1 MAVEGAGAAGCP
13 TSIWMTCPPAAS
25 IRAAAAITS
34 ITMNGGTLLR
44 ADGVTRCLAISSIEA
59 VLQRMSG
66 ESLDL
71 IRSRHP
77 FADKNMRHSKNLA
90 PLSPHSPALGINP
103 LGIPKGIPNSFGALA
118 LTGAAHVP
126 RLPPRERGWCPA

>member
-66 ESLDL
+66 ESLAGLDPVSAPV
-71 IRSRHP
+71 RRQEH
-77 FADKNMRHSKNLA
+77 A
-90 PLSPHSPALGINP
+90 PLKKSRPAV
-103 LGIPKGIPNSFGALA
+103 
-118 LTGAAHVP
+118 AAF
-126 RLPPRERGWCPA
+126 PA

>member
-59 VLQRMSG
+59 VLQRMFRRKLG
-66 ESLDL
+66 PDL

-77 FADKNMRHSKNLA
+77 FADRTCATQKSR
-90 PLSPHSPALGINP
+90 PAVAAFPRFGYGP
-103 LGIPKGIPNSFGALA
+103 VGNS
-118 LTGAAHVP
+118 
-126 RLPPRERGWCPA
+126 